1 MEPPDEVLT
10 VMRAL
15 CRYLSDNP
23 QACDTPAG
31 IARWWLQGQHPGE
44 VVEAAL
50 HRLHDEGRLERL
62 PAADGRVRYRWHETP
77 AANHAG
83 RTS

>member
-1 MEPPDEVLT
+1 MNPPDEVLT

-31 IARWWLQGQHPGE
+31 IARWWLRGE
-44 VVEAAL
+44 HAPVLVEAAL
-50 HRLHDEGRLERL
+50 QQLHGEGRLERL
-62 PAADGRVRYRWHETP
+62 PAADGRVRYRWRDEP
-77 AANHAG
+77 AAHRAG
-83 RTS
+83 RSS